1 MFNVG
6 EKVKRINTATA
17 RYPVGSE
24 GTVTRAGEEFIGVD
38 GRNYRA
44 ENWEVVVD
52 DTIIRVG
59 DYVRR
64 TEASN
69 GNMYQGGVYLVV
81 RERSPGNQ
89 QFQFE
94 GVDTGRGWWS
104 TKYYEKVTKAVYDEY
119 LANQPKLPFAAG
131 DVVIS
136 NGYTY
141 APYIADKAA
150 YIVVGIA
157 GNRYGR
163 NYGVQLQDIDTKAG
177 IGGTHYWDATKFTK
191 APAGWKPPPKP
202 ELDLASLTL
211 GDVGLTNPAF
221 GSCCGAQIIYSY
233 YMMGSR
239 LQKPG
244 FSHIL
249 ITAEHYEAAIDN
261 HLRNR
266 AQGTGVVLSILATT
280 QIALYGPILE
290 RCGFVKVDEYPNY
303 NHGANHMNALYM
315 YVVRDNR
322 GKAKEAKKMF

>member
-24 GTVTRAGEEFIGVD
+24 GTVTKAGEEFIGVD

-44 ENWEVVVD
+44 ENWEVVDNV
-52 DTIIRVG
+52 IRAG

-64 TEASN
+64 IVKRY
-69 GNMYQGGVYLVV
+69 GNVSVGDCRIVRAINRVEVYLVNDT
-81 RERSPGNQ
+81 ERYAPER
-89 QFQFE
+89 F
-94 GVDTGRGWWS
+94 
-104 TKYYEKVTKAVYDEY
+104 EKVTKAVYDEY

-163 NYGVQLQDIDTKAG
+163 NYGVQLQDINTKAG
-177 IGGTHYWDATKFTK
+177 IGGAHYWDSTKFTK

-233 YMMGSR
+233 HMMGSR

-261 HLRNR
+261 HLRNW

-280 QIALYGPILE
+280 QIRQYGPILE

-303 NHGANHMNALYM
+303 NHGPDHMNALYM